1 MATSRAAKK
10 TKEAA
15 VSKQSV
21 PCAGSVSA
29 GLVGESAPLVKAI
42 RYKFTGPGEKART
55 EVAKELGKWVIKLR
69 KKGTSEGFIIHS
81 AVKQG
86 IGMDVADALKVDLR
100 INDKQM
106 AEALGTSES
115 TLLRLRKAGKDLNEV
130 ASDRLVRYARI
141 LEIATEVFDDAKKAQ
156 SWLKRPQFG
165 LAGEIPLDLMK
176 SEVGTREVENLLM
189 RIEHGVLA

>member
-1 MATSRAAKK
+1 MATSRETKK
-10 TKEAA
+10 TKGTGGSMQSAA
-15 VSKQSV
+15 CIGSV
-21 PCAGSVSA
+21 PAGPGEASA
-29 GLVGESAPLVKAI
+29 SIVGTMWYRLT
-42 RYKFTGPGEKART
+42 RPGEKART
-55 EVAKELGKWVIKLR
+55 HVTKELGKWVIKFR
-69 KKGTSEGFIIHS
+69 KKGASEGFIIHA

-86 IGMDVADALKVDLR
+86 IGIDVADALKVDLH

-115 TLLRLRKAGKDLNEV
+115 TLLRLRKAGKDLDEV

-141 LEIATEVFDDAKKAQ
+141 LEIATEVFDDAEKAQ

-165 LAGEIPLDLMK
+165 LAGEIPLELMK
-176 SEVGTREVENLLM
+176 SEVGAREVENLLM